1 MGLRGGENGSCLMG
15 RVSILQDERAVG
27 TDGGSGCTTM

>member
-1 MGLRGGENGSCLMG
+1 MGSCLMG

-27 TDGGSGCTTM
+27 TDGGSGCEYV